1 MTGLRQVPQD
11 DTGSAAIL
19 ESAPGDPAQR
29 ALAEALRLCFAA
41 IRLLMIVLL
50 VIYCFSGLFSVGSNE
65 VALRLRCGGYVGP
78 PGERVLERGT
88 YLAAPF
94 PIEQVITV
102 DTRPQSLSLEREF
115 WYDRSRGEQG
125 KTQAEIRR
133 ARSGPLDPTRD
144 GSLLTGDLNIMH
156 ARWTVT
162 YRVADPEQY
171 LTSVGDQDLARDL
184 VRCAAA
190 QGIVHTAARVAAAD
204 LLKAAVDRDAAAAI
218 ARQRLAS
225 MATGLTIDHVAL
237 DEVAVPASVVASF
250 EAVTTAE
257 TDRSQ
262 RIIDAE
268 RDRARILGELAGDA
282 SPLLLE
288 LIDAH
293 ERMSDA
299 GLTSEVDAV
308 GQRLD
313 EAIDMLQVDGVPIG
327 GEVARCVNAAKTHR
341 SRVVEEVRG
350 DRETFERLLPEYEQH
365 SRLVRSR
372 LAEECREKIFTGD
385 VETFYMAPG
394 RMELQLNRDPDVQ
407 KRRQQEQMRRP
418 DGDKDPGRSRP

>member
-1 MTGLRQVPQD
+1 
-11 DTGSAAIL
+11 
-19 ESAPGDPAQR
+19 
-29 ALAEALRLCFAA
+29 LAEALRLCFGA

-65 VALRLRCGGYVGP
+65 VALRLRCGDYVGQ
-78 PGERVLERGT
+78 PGQRVLERGT

-102 DTRPQSLSLEREF
+102 DTRPQTLSLDREF
-115 WYDRSRGEQG
+115 WYDRGRADQG

-171 LTSVGDQDLARDL
+171 LTSVGDPALARDL

-225 MATGLTIDHVAL
+225 MATGLTIDQLVL
-237 DEVAVPASVVASF
+237 DEVAVPASVVGSF

-262 RIIDAE
+262 RIIEAE
-268 RDRARILGELAGDA
+268 RERGRILGELAGDA
-282 SPLLLE
+282 SPRLVA
-288 LIDAH
+288 LIDAY
-293 ERMSDA
+293 ERAVEA
-299 GLTSEVDAV
+299 GLTSEAEAA
-308 GQRLD
+308 GRSID
-313 EAIDMLQVDGVPIG
+313 EAIDALEVAGVPIS
-327 GEVARCVNAAKTHR
+327 GEVARRVNAAKTHR
-341 SRVVEEVRG
+341 ARVVEEVRG
-350 DRETFERLLPEYEQH
+350 DREEFERLLPEYEQH
-365 SRLVRSR
+365 ARLVRSR
-372 LAEECREKIFTGD
+372 LAEECREKVFTGD
-385 VETFYMAPG
+385 VETFYTAPG
-394 RMELQLNRDPDVQ
+394 RLELQFNRDPDVQ
-407 KRRQQEQMRRP
+407 KQRQQEQMRGADREP
-418 DGDKDPGRSRP
+418 KAGSSRPE